1 MNIDEMPAGRELDKL
16 IAETVMGWTEV
27 VYHRAP
33 GAMLHGVPP
42 VGTARRELRELVDTL
57 GIKYRVPEY
66 SNDIAAAF
74 EVLKR
79 VIADGGT
86 PQLYFSSGEW
96 WARLGGLNSA
106 HGTPSAP
113 LAICRAALL
122 AYHHT
127 IKERS

>member
-1 MNIDEMPAGRELDKL
+1 MNIDEMSASRELDKL

-27 VYHRAP
+27 IYHRAP
-33 GAMLHGVPP
+33 GAMLHGVP
-42 VGTARRELRELVDTL
+42 LDTP

-66 SNDIAAAF
+66 SSDIAAAF
-74 EVLKR
+74 AVIER

-86 PQLYFSSGEW
+86 PQLYFSSGKW
-96 WARLGGLNSA
+96 WVRLGGLNSA
-106 HGTPSAP
+106 HGASSAP
-113 LAICRAALL
+113 LAICHAALL